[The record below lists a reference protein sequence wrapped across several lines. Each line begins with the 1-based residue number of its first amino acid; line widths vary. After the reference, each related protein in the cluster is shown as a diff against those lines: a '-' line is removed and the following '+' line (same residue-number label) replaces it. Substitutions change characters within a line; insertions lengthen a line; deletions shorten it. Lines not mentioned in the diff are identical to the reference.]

1 MKTHQFESIVV
12 GAGGAGLMAALY
24 ATMGGAKTAVIS
36 KLYPTRSHTG
46 AAQGGIGAA
55 LGNLD
60 EDKPLW
66 HAFDTVK
73 GGDYLAD
80 QNAAKILA
88 ENAVD
93 AVIELEHM
101 GLPFDRTPE
110 GKISQRRFGGHTSN
124 FGEKAVRRACH
135 AADRTGHM
143 ILQTL
148 YQQCIKNN
156 VTFFDEFHVIDI
168 MMNNGKVAGVI
179 AIELGTGE
187 LHIFQSKA
195 TLFATGGWGRVWSVT
210 SNAHSLTGD
219 GAAVA
224 FRRGIPLQDMEF
236 YQFHPTGI
244 YRMGILITEGVRG
257 EGGVLINGRGERFME
272 KYAPNIKDLASRD
285 VVSRAIYMEV
295 REGRGIKGKDYVYLD
310 VTPETVNRYMAE
322 AGRSDR
328 ISAEDIEKKLP
339 DILDFCRTYL
349 GVDPV
354 HEPMPIQPT
363 AHYAM
368 GGIPT
373 NVDAEVVTDDKWTV
387 LPGLYAAGEV
397 ACVSVHGANRLGTN
411 SLVDLVVFG
420 RRGGKAMAE
429 YVKHADYVP
438 IPNNPTAEIEAEFD
452 RIRKSSG
459 KSRPGVLRSAMQKVM
474 MEKVGVFREEKA
486 MKEALDE
493 VRELKLRYQ
502 NDLTIDDKG
511 YKFNTDILEAWE
523 LGCMFDMAETTAI
536 SAINRTE
543 SRGGHSRE
551 DFKQRDDANWLV
563 HSLISRPAGTEP
575 YPKGNPELV
584 LNTEKKVDM
593 SLAEQDDRF
602 KPKVRT
608 Y

>member
-1 MKTHQFESIVV
+1 MKTHQYEAVVV

-24 ATMGGAKTAVIS
+24 ASKGGAKVAVIS

-46 AAQGGIGAA
+46 TAQGGIGAA
-55 LGNLD
+55 LGNLE

-66 HAFDTVK
+66 HAYDTVK

-80 QNAAKILA
+80 QNAVHVLA
-88 ENAVD
+88 EEAID

-110 GKISQRRFGGHTSN
+110 GRISQRRFGGHTSN
-124 FGEKAVRRACH
+124 FGEKPVRRACH

-148 YQQCIKNN
+148 YQQCIKQN
-156 VTFFDEFHVIDI
+156 VKFFDEFHVIDVI
-168 MMNNGKVAGVI
+168 MNGGVCVGVI
-179 AIELGTGE
+179 AVELGTGE
-187 LHIFQSKA
+187 LHVFHSKA

-224 FRRGIPLQDMEF
+224 FRRGVPMQDMEF

-257 EGGVLINGRGERFME
+257 EGGVLINNRGERFME

-285 VVSRAIYMEV
+285 VVSRAIYLEI

-310 VTPETVNRYMAE
+310 ITPETVNRYLAE
-322 AGRSDR
+322 AGETRRLDR
-328 ISAEDIEKKLP
+328 ETVEKKLP

-354 HEPMPIQPT
+354 KEPMPIQPT

-373 NVDAEVVTDDKWTV
+373 NVDAEVVIDDKWTV
-387 LPGLYAAGEV
+387 LPGMYAAGEV
-397 ACVSVHGANRLGTN
+397 ACVSCHGANRLGTN

-429 YVKHADYVP
+429 YVKGIDYSPLPANPAAD
-438 IPNNPTAEIEAEFD
+438 IEAEIA
-452 RIRKSSG
+452 RIRGSKG
-459 KSRPGVLRSAMQKVM
+459 GTRPGVLRSAMQKTM
-474 MEKVGVFREEKA
+474 MEGVGVFREEAGMQKS
-486 MKEALDE
+486 LDTI
-493 VRELKLRYQ
+493 RELKSRFQ
-502 NDLTIDDKG
+502 TDLHIDDTG
-511 YKFNTDILEAWE
+511 MKFNTDVIEAWE
-523 LGCMFDMAETTAI
+523 LGCLLDLAE
-536 SAINRTE
+536 SAAASALNRTE
-543 SRGGHSRE
+543 SRGAHSRE
-551 DFKQRDDANWLV
+551 DFKQRDDEKWMV
-563 HSLISRPAGTEP
+563 HTLISRPQGLAPDGGAASFEI
-575 YPKGNPELV
+575 
-584 LNTEKKVDM
+584 NTNKKVDQ
-593 SLAEQDDRF
+593 SLAESDERF
-602 KPKVRT
+602 KPKVRS